1 MNSALCG
8 VVYCGDDD
16 EYEYERTSRQA
27 LWQWRRFHS
36 RFWAERYRRKIELK
50 LDADGKPIY
59 DEDAWGMSIETQ
71 KEIDE
76 WKYPTPEDIIEVVA
90 FLCLRQIDYKNQY
103 YADKFPWRAVNN
115 WGDDTGRY
123 RECRYKYEY
132 KEERHWCWLRI
143 PMNEMLTMNGVQF
156 DGKTFT
162 VGAKKYDLVTVMQ
175 RVSVECAEFL

>member
-1 MNSALCG
+1 MNNALCG

-71 KEIDE
+71 KEIDA
-76 WKYPTPEDIIEVVA
+76 WQYPTPEEIIDVVA
-90 FLCLRQIDYKNQY
+90 FLVLKNIPFEQQY

-115 WGDDTGRY
+115 WGEGTGRY
-123 RECRYKYEY
+123 RECRCRYEY

-143 PMNEMLTMNGVQF
+143 PMNEMLTMNGIQF
-156 DGKTFT
+156 DGQTFT
-162 VGAKKYDLVTVMQ
+162 VGASKYELIDVMKK
-175 RVSVECAEFL
+175 VSVECAEWL